1 MKVWIGYWLMFV
13 ALIHT
18 LVMIVLFPS
27 VLAEIVKRGIFNSVG
42 DDPLIGAVTWFGLFG
57 VLLFIFGMAIK
68 TLEYSNQGV
77 PLSMAWAILVL
88 TVLGIV
94 LMPVS
99 GFWLAL
105 PAVVGSFIQQRHL
118 KAKFA

>member
-27 VLAEIVKRGIFNSVG
+27 VLAEIVKRGIVNSVG
-42 DDPLIGAVTWFGLFG
+42 NDPLIGAVTWFGLFG
-57 VLLFIFGMAIK
+57 ILLFILGMAIK
-68 TLEYSNQGV
+68 DLERAGQGI
-77 PLSMAWAILVL
+77 PLSMAWAMLIL
-88 TVLGIV
+88 TVLGII

-105 PAVVGSFIQQRHL
+105 PAVVGIFLQQRQL
-118 KAKFA
+118 KAKFS